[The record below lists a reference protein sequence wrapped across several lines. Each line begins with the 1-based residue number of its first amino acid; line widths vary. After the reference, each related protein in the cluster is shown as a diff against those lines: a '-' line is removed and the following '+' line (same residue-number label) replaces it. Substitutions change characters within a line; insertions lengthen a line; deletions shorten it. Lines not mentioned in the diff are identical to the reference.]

1 MMDKIFCHA
10 YDGITCV
17 RGMERDAS
25 VVMFGNF
32 ARFYV
37 SFYASIEKTFCNYSI
52 YFVHMFFLVWFHS
65 FVGLVFFGC
74 SCILHHFVN
83 ESCFH

>member
-37 SFYASIEKTFCNYSI
+37 SFYASIGKTFCNYSI
-52 YFVHMFFLVWFHS
+52 YFVHMFFFSVVPFFCGVGFFWMLLYPSS
-65 FVGLVFFGC
+65 FC
-74 SCILHHFVN
+74 Q
-83 ESCFH
+83 